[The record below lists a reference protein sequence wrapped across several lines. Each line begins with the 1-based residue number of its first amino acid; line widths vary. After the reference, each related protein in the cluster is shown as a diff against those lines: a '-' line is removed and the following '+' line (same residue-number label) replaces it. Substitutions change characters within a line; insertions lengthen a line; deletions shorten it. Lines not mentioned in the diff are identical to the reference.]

1 VNFTS
6 LLPEITLVHS
16 SSMTSFGS
24 ADPYLF
30 DGRAGRPEFFL
41 DRSLE
46 CFRLLAEPFD
56 AHEQTV
62 GLTRGGR

>member
-1 VNFTS
+1 
-6 LLPEITLVHS
+6 
-16 SSMTSFGS
+16 MTSFGS